1 MGNKLRKL
9 APPGSASPPAGQQ
22 ASASEKPADADHNNK
37 ADKQDGCVNAEDDQQ
52 TTKVAT
58 TVTSSGGAPPA
69 SAASHDDDEPAVAP
83 PPRATTDRRPRRG
96 AVSAEVYNEDDAAN
110 YVKMVRDRMAWT
122 ARRRWI

>member
-1 MGNKLRKL
+1 
-9 APPGSASPPAGQQ
+9 
-22 ASASEKPADADHNNK
+22 
-37 ADKQDGCVNAEDDQQ
+37 VNSVRQDDQQ

-58 TVTSSGGAPPA
+58 TVTSAGGAPPA

-110 YVKMVRDRMAWT
+110 YVKTVCDRNTRGTNGFGFYLVEMLRIGNDRLCSMMA
-122 ARRRWI
+122 ADVC